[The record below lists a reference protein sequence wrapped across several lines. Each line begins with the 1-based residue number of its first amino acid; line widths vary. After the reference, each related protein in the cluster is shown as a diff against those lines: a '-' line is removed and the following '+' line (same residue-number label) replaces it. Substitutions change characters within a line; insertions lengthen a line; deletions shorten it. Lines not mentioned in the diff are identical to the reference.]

1 MQTNL
6 PVVHKLFSI
15 LRTQYGSRFI
25 KMIGDDPITDI
36 KNRWVSACSS
46 VTAEDIGKA
55 LDKLKERYPEQPPD
69 MDEFVKFVIEVK
81 QHKPGH
87 ESNRTWQSRPL
98 NKCSKSVASEHINK
112 LREQGYI
119 F

>member
-1 MQTNL
+1 MRKVDL
-6 PVVHKLFSI
+6 PVIHKLFSI

-25 KMIGDDPITDI
+25 IMIGDDPITDI

-55 LDKLKERYPEQPPD
+55 LEKLKERYPKQPPD
-69 MDEFVKFVIEVK
+69 MQEFVKFVKETK

-87 ESNRTWQSRPL
+87 LSNKQWQSRSL
-98 NKCSKSVASEHINK
+98 NKCSRQVADGYLTK
-112 LREQGYI
+112 LRRMV
-119 F
+119 